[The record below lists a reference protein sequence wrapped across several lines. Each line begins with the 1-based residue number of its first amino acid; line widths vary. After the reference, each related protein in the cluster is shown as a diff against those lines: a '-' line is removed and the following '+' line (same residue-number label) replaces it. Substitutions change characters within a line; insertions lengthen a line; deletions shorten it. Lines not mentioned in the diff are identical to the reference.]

1 MSILGEAF
9 LQYKDGTFQALKPD
23 PKRHKTIVELS
34 DSAPNLRV
42 DLTWVST
49 RHQRRRLARVATKG
63 RRGARHIPLQD
74 RTMLIKAKPME
85 RKEFH
90 HDVYAISVGISSRY
104 EVNAIPYFFKAH
116 VWAEKPLDD
125 EQRDKLAKFLS
136 ATIHDA
142 AMKELKRLGGM
153 Q

>member
-23 PKRHKTIVELS
+23 PKRHNTIVEFL
-34 DSAPNLRV
+34 DSAPNSKVVPL
-42 DLTWVST
+42 WVST
-49 RHQRRRLARVATKG
+49 RHERRRLARVATKG
-63 RRGARHIPLQD
+63 RRGARPIPLQD
-74 RTMLIKAKPME
+74 RTMLIKAMPIE
-85 RKEFH
+85 RREFH
-90 HDVYAISVGISSRY
+90 HGVYAISIGISSRY

-125 EQRDKLAKFLS
+125 EQRDKLVKFLS
-136 ATIHDA
+136 ATIHEA
-142 AMKELKRLGGM
+142 AERELKRLGGM